1 MSMTLERAVSDVAT
15 PVPYG
20 APYLRVEKL
29 RKAYGATVALDEV
42 TLDLLP
48 GEVHALLGENGAGK
62 STLVKILNGIVR
74 ADVGTMQLDGRAYA
88 PHSLMDARHRGVS
101 AAFQELSLLPN
112 LSVAT
117 NLMMPSPRKGA
128 MGLTSARRNEEAA
141 AALLAEFGIR
151 SVDPRS
157 LIGDLALAEKQR
169 IEIVRA
175 MSQRPKVLILDE
187 PTAALAEPEWLFDIL
202 ARVTAGGTGVLYI
215 SHRLAEV
222 RRLCARGTVLRNG
235 RSVRTVALTGVSDA
249 EIFRMMVG
257 TSQDSRATDA
267 QRKAIGAPSLSV
279 RALAGR
285 RVHDVS
291 FDVRQGEIIGVAA
304 LEGQGQR
311 GLFRMLAGL
320 EPASGG
326 TVQIDGKPA
335 NLHSAAAALRSGIGF
350 LPEER
355 KTEGVFLGLKT
366 SSNISLSI
374 VDQLSRFGLVRRR
387 REMARVAAVSQTV
400 DLQSRYLGMRIGAL
414 SGGNQQKALLGR
426 VMVSGAQ
433 NLVLFDPTRGVD
445 VSTKQVIYAAIRAF
459 VARGGC
465 ALVYSTELAELVH
478 LVDRCLVLYGGRV
491 VGEVPGDRLTEDRLV
506 SLATGHGDI
515 AE

>member
-1 MSMTLERAVSDVAT
+1 
-15 PVPYG
+15 
-20 APYLRVEKL
+20 
-29 RKAYGATVALDEV
+29 
-42 TLDLLP
+42 
-48 GEVHALLGENGAGK
+48 
-62 STLVKILNGIVR
+62 
-74 ADVGTMQLDGRAYA
+74 
-88 PHSLMDARHRGVS
+88 
-101 AAFQELSLLPN
+101 
-112 LSVAT
+112 
-117 NLMMPSPRKGA
+117 
-128 MGLTSARRNEEAA
+128 
-141 AALLAEFGIR
+141 
-151 SVDPRS
+151 
-157 LIGDLALAEKQR
+157 
-169 IEIVRA
+169 
-175 MSQRPKVLILDE
+175 
-187 PTAALAEPEWLFDIL
+187 
-202 ARVTAGGTGVLYI
+202 
-215 SHRLAEV
+215 
-222 RRLCARGTVLRNG
+222 
-235 RSVRTVALTGVSDA
+235 
-249 EIFRMMVG
+249 
-257 TSQDSRATDA
+257 
-267 QRKAIGAPSLSV
+267 
-279 RALAGR
+279 
-285 RVHDVS
+285 VHDVS